1 MVLEVVE
8 DPKLVAL
15 CEICGSPLRTSE
27 NEYTCETCKQSRS
40 GKFVLTGRVR
50 IDDGTGSADVV
61 FSDIDEQTLPIL
73 KLSGLKDQMLKNH
86 ECQVPLS
93 KGQISTL
100 VGREIEV
107 YGIAKQLAGN
117 GKFELI
123 AEKVLLAS
131 AF

>member
-1 MVLEVVE
+1 
-8 DPKLVAL
+8 
-15 CEICGSPLRTSE
+15 
-27 NEYTCETCKQSRS
+27 
-40 GKFVLTGRVR
+40 VLTGRVR
-50 IDDGTGSADVV
+50 IDDGTGLADVI
-61 FSDIDEQTLPIL
+61 FSDIDEQALPIL
-73 KLSGLKDQMLKNH
+73 KLSDLKDQMLKNH

-117 GKFELI
+117 GKYELI
-123 AEKVLLAS
+123 AEKVLLAN